1 MMATVLLQIGLV
13 LAWLG
18 LVGGIAEALRRYT
31 QVGTEMTRKVVHIGA
46 GQVILLAW
54 WLQTPTWM
62 GVAASVP
69 FSGVALLS
77 YHYPILPGIN
87 GVGRHSLGTFFYAL
101 SIGLLTLAF
110 WPPTLP
116 QYAALGVL
124 TMTWGDGLAALVGQ
138 RFGRHHY
145 QLLGSQKSWEG
156 SLAMALASF
165 CVSLAILGWTAG
177 WTGQVGLT
185 ALAVAIAAT
194 ALETLSRYGLDN
206 LTVPLG
212 SALLAYGLMR

>member
-18 LVGGIAEALRRYT
+18 LVGALAEGLRRYT

-62 GVAASVP
+62 GVAASVL

-101 SIGLLTLAF
+101 SIGLLTLAC

-116 QYAALGVL
+116 QYAALGIL

-138 RFGRHHY
+138 RFGRHPY
-145 QLLGSQKSWEG
+145 QLWGSQKSWEG
-156 SLAMALASF
+156 SLTMALASF
-165 CVSLAILGWTAG
+165 GVALGVLGWTAG
-177 WTGQVGLT
+177 WSTQVAVT
-185 ALAVAIAAT
+185 ALAVAISAT
-194 ALETLSRYGLDN
+194 ALETLSIYGLDN

-212 SALLAYGLMR
+212 SALLAYVLTR